1 MIKKVLALFMLVCLL
16 CAACAC
22 GDETPSGVPGDTSAP
37 ETTAAPVMMSVDM
50 GQYRIVRADGGAA
63 EEVSAATRLHSALL
77 AQFGSAPELTT
88 DWARSEADIPA
99 DTPEILVGATNR
111 AESRQFAEELL
122 AEDYVIAV
130 SGRRV
135 VILGGS
141 PAKTAEAVE
150 YFIANFMGSGAALA
164 LPADL
169 HFITAGNY
177 PAELSVAGHP
187 IADYC
192 VVIPAG
198 SDRYTQYAAELF
210 CEAVREACGV
220 SLQVAD
226 DRAPAAPY
234 EIRLGKTARGGTG
247 DVPVAFDGV
256 NLCII
261 GEVSADSSTLV
272 RTVRGV
278 IAHHLTDLPY
288 ETKIDFCADMQITC
302 TLETAEIP
310 EIPLLEGKRAVALTD
325 QKNAEVAVIDLD
337 ADDPKAKEAVLWQ
350 WSPTAALGFNTD
362 GFGTS
367 VDEAKLRYDGV
378 SGRFLLCVTS
388 SAGFMGVASFPDGE
402 CVWNTTDKIGPHSIE
417 LLPGGNVA
425 VASSGNGNDD
435 VAGIRVYAAT
445 QGKNNR
451 TYAEALLPGA
461 HGVVW
466 DDTLGV
472 LWGLGHNEICAYR
485 IGGTAAYPTITEVES
500 LRIGLPCKSGHDLQ
514 PDPNQPAVMWVAA
527 AKLLRVDKTTGQ
539 CTEMKAPLYVSGTK
553 SIGNFPDGTVVRS
566 AATKVYK
573 EHDTDT
579 LAIFTLKESGG
590 WETKKIVFR
599 DRAFY
604 KARIISPAY

>member
-1 MIKKVLALFMLVCLL
+1 MKKIFSLFLVVCLL
-16 CAACAC
+16 CTFCAC
-22 GDETPSGVPGDTSAP
+22 GGETPPDVSGDTSVP
-37 ETTAAPVMMSVDM
+37 ETTVAPVLIPVDM
-50 GQYRIVRADGGAA
+50 GQYCIVRADDGAA
-63 EEVSAATRLHSALL
+63 EEVSAATRLYSALL
-77 AQFGSAPELTT
+77 AQFGNAPELTT
-88 DWARSEADIPA
+88 DWVRTEADIPA

-111 AESRQFAEELL
+111 AESKQFANDLL

-150 YFIANFMGSGAALA
+150 YFIETYVDAATEFA

-169 HFITAGNY
+169 HFLTAGNY
-177 PAELSVAGHP
+177 PAEISVAGRP

-192 VVIPAG
+192 VVISAG

-210 CEAVREACGV
+210 CEAIRSACGA
-220 SLQVAD
+220 SLAVVEDSTPVA
-226 DRAPAAPY
+226 PC
-234 EIRLGKTARGGTG
+234 EIRLGKTARSGAEEGAI
-247 DVPVAFDGV
+247 AFDGA
-256 NLCII
+256 NLCI
-261 GEVSADSSTLV
+261 GQASADSSELV
-272 RTVRGV
+272 QTVRGL

-288 ETKIDFCADMQITC
+288 ESKIDFNAAMPIDC
-302 TLETAEIP
+302 TLAVVEIP

-337 ADDPKAKEAVLWQ
+337 AADPKAKEAVLWQ
-350 WSPTAALGFNTD
+350 WSPTASLGFNTD

-367 VDEAKLRYDGV
+367 VDEAKLRYDGA

-402 CVWNTTDKIGPHSIE
+402 CVWNDTEKIGPHSIE

-435 VAGIRVYAAT
+435 VAGIRVYAAS

-451 TYAEALLPGA
+451 TYAEVLLPGA

-485 IGGTAAYPTITEVES
+485 IGGTAAYPTVTEVES

-514 PDPNQPAVMWVAA
+514 TDPTDPTVMWVAA

-539 CTEMKAPLYVSGTK
+539 CTEMNAPLYASGTK
-553 SIGNFPDGTVVRS
+553 SIGNFSDGTVVRS

-573 EHDTDT
+573 DHDTDT
-579 LAIFTLKESGG
+579 LTILIPNGSGG
-590 WETKKIVFR
+590 WQTKKIIFP

-604 KARIISPAY
+604 KARIIFPGY

>member
-1 MIKKVLALFMLVCLL
+1 MKRLLSLFLLACLL

-22 GDETPSGVPGDTSAP
+22 GGEPSHSVPGDTSAP
-37 ETTAAPVMMSVDM
+37 ETTAVPIMMSLDM
-50 GQYRIVRADGGAA
+50 GQYSIVRADDGAA
-63 EEVSAATRLHSALL
+63 EEVSAATRLYSALL
-77 AQFGSAPELTT
+77 DQFGTAPELTT
-88 DWARSEADIPA
+88 DWARTEADIPA

-111 AESRQFAEELL
+111 AESGQFAEGLL

-150 YFIANFMGSGAALA
+150 YFLANYVGTGTELA

-169 HFITAGNY
+169 HFLTAGNY
-177 PAELSVAGHP
+177 PAEISVAGHP
-187 IADYC
+187 IAEYC
-192 VVIPAG
+192 VVIPAE
-198 SDRYTQYAAELF
+198 SDRYTAYAAQLF
-210 CEAVREACGV
+210 CEAVRKACGI
-220 SLQVAD
+220 SLAVAED
-226 DRAPAAPY
+226 SAPAAPY
-234 EIRLGKTARGGTG
+234 EIRLGKTARSGAGEG
-247 DVPVAFDGV
+247 DIVFDGA
-256 NLCII
+256 NLCI
-261 GEVSADSSTLV
+261 GPTAADSSALV
-272 RTVRGV
+272 RTVRGL
-278 IAHHLTDLPY
+278 IAHHLTDLDY
-288 ETKIDFCADMQITC
+288 ETKIDFNADMPINC
-302 TLETAEIP
+302 TLETVQIS

-337 ADDPKAKEAVLWQ
+337 AADPAAKEAVLWE
-350 WSPTAALGFNTD
+350 WAPTAALGFNND

-367 VDEAKLRYDGV
+367 VDEAKLRYD
-378 SGRFLLCVTS
+378 STTGRFLLCVTS
-388 SAGFMGVASFPDGE
+388 SAGFMGVASFPDGV
-402 CVWNTTDKIGPHSIE
+402 CVWNATEKIGPHSIE

-435 VAGIRVYAAT
+435 VAGIRVYAAS

-461 HGVVW
+461 HGVAW

-472 LWGLGHNEICAYR
+472 LWGLGHTQLCAYR
-485 IGGTAAYPTITEVES
+485 IGGTDAYPTITEVES
-500 LRIGLPCKSGHDLQ
+500 LRISLPCKSGHDLQ
-514 PDPNQPAVMWVAA
+514 ADPTDLTVMWVAA

-566 AATKVYK
+566 AATNVYK
-573 EHDTDT
+573 SHDTDT
-579 LAIFTLKESGG
+579 LTVFTPNGSGG
-590 WETKKIVFR
+590 WETEKIIFS

-604 KARIISPAY
+604 KARIIFPAY

>member
-1 MIKKVLALFMLVCLL
+1 MEKLLSLLLLACLL
-16 CAACAC
+16 CTVCAC
-22 GDETPSGVPGDTSAP
+22 GGEIFADVGGDTSSA
-37 ETTAAPVMMSVDM
+37 ETTAAPVLMPVDM
-50 GQYRIVRADGGAA
+50 GQYHIVRADKGAA
-63 EEVSAATRLHSALL
+63 EEISAATRLHSALL

-88 DWARSEADIPA
+88 DWARTEADIPT

-111 AESRQFAEELL
+111 AESKQFAEGLL

-150 YFIANFMGSGAALA
+150 YFIETYVGTGTELA

-220 SLQVAD
+220 SLQVVD
-226 DRAPAAPY
+226 DSAPAAPY
-234 EIRLGKTARGGTG
+234 EIRLGKTVRSGAEE
-247 DVPVAFDGV
+247 DPVAFDGV
-256 NLCII
+256 NLCI
-261 GEVSADSSTLV
+261 GQASADSSALV
-272 RTVRGV
+272 RTVQGL
-278 IAHHLTDLPY
+278 IAHHLTDLDY
-288 ETKIDFCADMQITC
+288 ETKVDFNADMLVNYS
-302 TLETAEIP
+302 LETVEIP
-310 EIPLLEGKRAVALTD
+310 EIPLIAGKRAVALTD
-325 QKNAEVAVIDLD
+325 QKNAEVAIIDLD
-337 ADDPKAKEAVLWQ
+337 AADPKAKEAVLWR

-378 SGRFLLCVTS
+378 SDRFLLCVTS

-451 TYAEALLPGA
+451 TYAEVLLPGA

-579 LAIFTLKESGG
+579 LAIFTPKASGG
-590 WETKKIVFR
+590 WETKKIIFP

>member
-1 MIKKVLALFMLVCLL
+1 MMKKVFALFLLVCLL

-22 GDETPSGVPGDTSAP
+22 GGDTPADMPGDTSAP
-37 ETTAAPVMMSVDM
+37 ETTAVPVMMSVDM
-50 GQYRIVRADGGAA
+50 AQYRIVRADDGAA
-63 EEVSAATRLHSALL
+63 EEVSAAARLYSALL
-77 AQFGSAPELTT
+77 AQFDSAPELTT
-88 DWARSEADIPA
+88 DWARTEADIPA
-99 DTPEILVGATNR
+99 DTSEILVGATNR
-111 AESRQFAEELL
+111 AESRQFAEGLL
-122 AEDYVIAV
+122 AEDYTIAV

-150 YFIANFMGSGAALA
+150 YFIANFMGTGTALT
-164 LPADL
+164 LPENL

-177 PAELSVAGHP
+177 PAELSVAGRP

-192 VVIPAG
+192 VVIPSD
-198 SDRYTQYAAELF
+198 SDRYIQYAAALF
-210 CEAVREACGV
+210 CEAVRDACGV
-220 SLQVAD
+220 SLQVVD
-226 DRAPAAPY
+226 DSAPAAPY
-234 EIRLGKTARGGTG
+234 EIRLGKTVRGGTG
-247 DVPVAFDGV
+247 DASVSFDGT

-261 GEVSADSSTLV
+261 GAVSADSSTLV
-272 RTVRGV
+272 RTVRGL
-278 IAHHLTDLPY
+278 IANHLTNLPY
-288 ETKIDFCADMQITC
+288 ETKIDFCADMPINC
-302 TLETAEIP
+302 TLDTVEIP
-310 EIPLLEGKRAVALTD
+310 AIPLLEGKRAVALTD

-337 ADDPKAKEAVLWQ
+337 ATDPKAKEAVLWQ
-350 WSPTAALGFNTD
+350 WSPTASLGFNTD

-367 VDEAKLRYDGV
+367 VDEAKLRYDEA

-402 CVWNTTDKIGPHSIE
+402 CVWNATEKIGPHSIE

-435 VAGIRVYAAT
+435 VAGIRVYAAS

-461 HGVVW
+461 HGVLW

-472 LWGLGHNEICAYR
+472 LWGLGHNEVCAYR

-514 PDPNQPAVMWVAA
+514 ADPTQPAVMWVAA

-573 EHDTDT
+573 DHDTDT
-579 LAIFTLKESGG
+579 LVIFTPKESGG
-590 WETKKIVFR
+590 WETKKIAFPS
-599 DRAFY
+599 RAFY